1 LRFCRKRLQRLIVD
15 NANGIREVKRKLNNK
30 KECAL
35 LTLNLPAERD
45 TRRLARVLAGCLPH
59 TATVALY
66 GPLGAGKTY
75 LVRCLAQALHVQDNV
90 SSPSYVLLHEYEGPV
105 PMFHLDL
112 YRLSSEE
119 EVWELG
125 LRDMIGRG
133 LLVVE
138 WPELPRPC
146 CRRTRCACA

>member
-1 LRFCRKRLQRLIVD
+1 M
-15 NANGIREVKRKLNNK
+15 
-30 KECAL
+30 

-138 WPELPRPC
+138 WPELAEALLPPDALRVRLSREGAGRAAVLGGPPALLD
-146 CRRTRCACA
+146 RVAEAWRA

>member
-1 LRFCRKRLQRLIVD
+1 
-15 NANGIREVKRKLNNK
+15 
-30 KECAL
+30 L

-45 TRRLARVLAGCLPH
+45 TRRLARVLAAVLPP

-66 GPLGAGKTY
+66 GPLGAGKTF
-75 LVRCLAQALHVQDNV
+75 LVRCLAQALHVRDNV
-90 SSPSYVLLHEYEGPV
+90 SSPSYVLLHEYDGPV

-138 WPELPRPC
+138 WPELAEALLPPDVLRV
-146 CRRTRCACA
+146 RLNRTPEGREAVLEAPAALLDRVTEAWRA